1 MMKMFKAQLHLFFTN
16 KLLLIL
22 YSLMCIIPNLFILYF
37 ATKGADTIFIFNVL
51 ARFLVFIN
59 IIFMICSYVF
69 LTLDN
74 KNKEREVLS
83 CINKPFMYRNLS
95 VFVLFILLVIFN
107 IFILFMLI
115 ISGLYINNPS
125 FMLELIQRYYL
136 MNILLPQVCTFSI
149 VILISQISK
158 QILILPL
165 FVIVIFLISPYLDS
179 FVWVEKPNFPIDTI
193 ISMIRQPFSVFL
205 QNSDISM
212 DSLYGLQNE
221 VYKIYICLFWVVS
234 ALISLFAYRF
244 NRKVIFVTCV
254 VPCLLI
260 IGIYMPQSKYR
271 LDDSWNRGRADINT
285 YQIMDMKNIYKSNK
299 SVDYQ
304 IKNYQLRIDIQRQLN
319 VSGKIKLIS
328 NTKQKDFILTLYH
341 DYKIKNLQ
349 CNIPMG
355 YKQDGDYIHI
365 SFDQPIDE
373 ADIDIEYS
381 GYHPLLYS
389 NHQAV
394 QLPGYFAWY
403 PMAGEKQLY
412 VSIDSEIYWSYG
424 YNPYNRID
432 NADFDITINAPYPVV
447 TNLNQVNS
455 NKYHGISDSFTLIG
469 GFLEKVNNH
478 QFVNFFPLYTNSKS
492 LDDEFVQLYKQNKET
507 IDKEIQLIFG
517 NRMIFPKNKK
527 IIICSNGLN
536 QNANLGAYSE
546 FDDYILIGHNGFL
559 STSEYLSY
567 YLYNQNS
574 TDRILKDI
582 VLLSIGEGE
591 DITKEEFVKRMQEQI
606 LNNIESYKN
615 AQDDEIIERYK
626 RFKEFKK
633 EMDENIE
640 KLGID
645 GYINKIAEELMG

>member
-1 MMKMFKAQLHLFFTN
+1 MMKMFKEQLHLFFTN

-22 YSLMCIIPNLFILYF
+22 YSLMCIIPSLFVLYF
-37 ATKGADTIFIFNVL
+37 ATEGADAIFLFNILV
-51 ARFLVFIN
+51 RFLVFIN
-59 IIFMICSYVF
+59 IIFMICCYIF
-69 LTLDN
+69 LTMDSQ
-74 KNKEREVLS
+74 NKEREVLR
-83 CINKPFMYRNLS
+83 CLNKPYIYRNLS
-95 VFVLFILLVIFN
+95 VFVLLMLLVIFN
-107 IFILFMLI
+107 IFILSMLI
-115 ISGLYINNPS
+115 ISGLYVHNLS
-125 FMLELIQRYYL
+125 FMIELIQRYYL
-136 MNILLPQVCTFSI
+136 MNILLPQICTFSI

-193 ISMIRQPFSVFL
+193 ISVIRQPFSVFL
-205 QNSDISM
+205 QNGENSM
-212 DSLYGLQNE
+212 DTLYGLQNE
-221 VYKIYICLFWVVS
+221 IYKIYICLFWVVS

-244 NRKVIFVTCV
+244 NKKVIIGTYV

-304 IKNYQLRIDIQRQLN
+304 IKNYQLKIDIQRELN
-319 VSGKIKLIS
+319 VSGKIKLTS
-328 NTKQKDFILTLYH
+328 NTKQKDFVLTLYH

-349 CNIPMG
+349 CSISMD
-355 YKQDGDYIHI
+355 YKQDGDYIRI
-365 SFDQPIDE
+365 SFDQPINE
-373 ADIDIEYS
+373 VDIDIEYS

-424 YNPYNRID
+424 YNPYNRVD
-432 NADFDITINAPYPVV
+432 SADFDITIHAPYPIV
-447 TNLNQVNS
+447 TNLNQVDD

-469 GFLEKVNNH
+469 GFLEKVDN
-478 QFVNFFPLYTNSKS
+478 QQYVNFFPLYTNSKS
-492 LDDEFVQLYKQNKET
+492 LDDEFVQSYKQNKEK
-507 IDKEIQLIFG
+507 IDNEMQLLFG
-517 NRMIFPKNKK
+517 NRMMLPKDKK
-527 IIICSNGLN
+527 VIICSNGLN
-536 QNANLGAYSE
+536 QNTTLGAYSE
-546 FDDYILIGHNGFL
+546 FDDYIIIGHNGFL
-559 STSEYLSY
+559 SISEYLSY
-567 YLYNQNS
+567 YIYNQNNA
-574 TDRILKDI
+574 DKILKDI
-582 VLLSIGEGE
+582 VLLSIDDG
-591 DITKEEFVKRMQEQI
+591 ITKEEFVKRMQEEI
-606 LNNIESYKN
+606 LICIESYKN
-615 AQDDEIIERYK
+615 VQDDEMIERHK

-633 EMDENIE
+633 EMDDDIE
-640 KLGID
+640 KQGVD